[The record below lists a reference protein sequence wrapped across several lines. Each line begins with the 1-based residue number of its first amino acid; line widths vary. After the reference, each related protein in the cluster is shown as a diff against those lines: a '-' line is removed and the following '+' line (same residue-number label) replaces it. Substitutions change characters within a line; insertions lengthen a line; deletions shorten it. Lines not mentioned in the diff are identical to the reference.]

1 MFNLISGTP
10 ASNMVLVA
18 ASYAQVNL
26 QHEECKQNMELL
38 LENKVTLKTPLS
50 ILNFISQKN
59 SNLLGKNKAQVLQ
72 WVMYAL
78 GNFFEIAKLLLSC
91 ERFRF

>member
-1 MFNLISGTP
+1 
-10 ASNMVLVA
+10 MVLVA

-38 LENKVTLKTPLS
+38 LDTKVTLKTPLS
-50 ILNFISQKN
+50 ILNFVSQKN

-78 GNFFEIAKLLLSC
+78 GNFFEIAKLLLSS

>member
-1 MFNLISGTP
+1 
-10 ASNMVLVA
+10 MVLVA

-38 LENKVTLKTPLS
+38 LDTKVTLKTPLS
-50 ILNFISQKN
+50 ILNFVSQKN

-78 GNFFEIAKLLLSC
+78 GKFF
-91 ERFRF
+91 